1 MDILTIVLS
10 IGVLATFGALI
21 SGIISMSHGGQFDAA
36 HSHQLMFARVG
47 LQGVTIICLLVALY
61 MAL

>member
-10 IGVLATFGALI
+10 IGVLATIGALV

-47 LQGVTIICLLVALY
+47 LQGITIICLLIALY
-61 MAL
+61 LAL

>member
-10 IGVLATFGALI
+10 IGVLATIGTLI
-21 SGIISMSHGGQFDAA
+21 SGIISMSRGGQFDTA

-61 MAL
+61 IAL